1 MAELSKI
8 REVIEPMIQNE
19 DLILYDL
26 RFTATDGMRTLQV
39 MICDKEYGMDMDTC
53 EKVSDLISTALDA
66 SDLLADSYLLDVC
79 SPGAERELRDE
90 KEIES
95 AVGKYVH
102 IELKNP
108 KEGID
113 TLEGYLKE
121 NTPDSVTLEYRV
133 KTRKK
138 EFTAAKDN
146 LRKIRLAVEI

>member
-53 EKVSDLISTALDA
+53 EKVSDLISAALDA

-90 KEIES
+90 KEIEN

>member
-53 EKVSDLISTALDA
+53 EKVSDLISAALDA

-90 KEIES
+90 KEIEN

-108 KEGID
+108 KEGMD